1 MPPRRLALQRSMSAR
16 VMVADEL
23 PQDKDMWVE
32 NEAKVW
38 VLTDLI
44 SQQNTQLKVRR
55 KDTGEVLEIDLVSSN
70 STIHSTYRQAGSHIS
85 QQSIAADCKLLLSSN

>member
-1 MPPRRLALQRSMSAR
+1 MPPHMPPARGLALQRSISAR
-16 VMVADEL
+16 VMVADQL

-32 NEAKVW
+32 NEAEVW

-55 KDTGEVLEIDLVSSN
+55 KNTGEVLEIDLVS
-70 STIHSTYRQAGSHIS
+70 Y
-85 QQSIAADCKLLLSSN
+85 